1 MLKSLLMASA
11 LTMAF
16 SGAAMAEDAPSAG
29 TSGCSSC
36 ASPAGN
42 TSAPLKMA
50 QTAMQTGGRVAA
62 ARDDWG
68 NGPKEPRICCDPQL
82 NNIKFGDYF
91 IDDTS
96 DPDPATYGLKFNT
109 SNPNYTTVFQ
119 PAMNNT
125 ATMAGILSP
134 AGVNNGWLV
143 VMGEMKTD
151 GDDLQAFDSTTTP
164 ASNFWNAAPTTTSVA
179 NHIVYADPVL
189 NVLPSAGWAWTGAFN
204 DGSLLAGHMARN
216 GTRYAVKLRFWH
228 WYKVR
233 GKWYQ
238 EEVLCNNSK
247 DHYFG
252 RIKSDVNAKIGQGG
266 ASGQSTAIAD
276 QGASPANAR
285 NVKISA
291 PREVSAA
298 EMQAIPAELRAA
310 MERSQ

>member
-1 MLKSLLMASA
+1 MR
-11 LTMAF
+11 
-16 SGAAMAEDAPSAG
+16 GDGP
-29 TSGCSSC
+29 
-36 ASPAGN
+36 
-42 TSAPLKMA
+42 
-50 QTAMQTGGRVAA
+50 TGPER
-62 ARDDWG
+62 
-68 NGPKEPRICCDPQL
+68 PRICCDPQL
-82 NNIKFGDYF
+82 NNIKFSDYF

-96 DPDPATYGLKFNT
+96 DPNPSTYGLKFNT

-125 ATMAGILSP
+125 ATLAGILSP

-143 VMGEMKTD
+143 VFGEMKTD
-151 GDDLQAFDSTTTP
+151 NDDLQAFDSTTTP

-179 NHIVYADPVL
+179 NHVVYADPVL

-216 GTRYAVKLRFWH
+216 GTRYAVKFRFWH
-228 WYKVR
+228 WYKVG

-247 DHYFG
+247 DHYLG
-252 RIKSDVNAKIGQGG
+252 RIKSDVSRMVGQGG
-266 ASGQSTAIAD
+266 GSGQSTAIAD
-276 QGASPANAR
+276 QGASAANAR
-285 NVKISA
+285 NVKVSA

-310 MERSQ
+310 MERAQ